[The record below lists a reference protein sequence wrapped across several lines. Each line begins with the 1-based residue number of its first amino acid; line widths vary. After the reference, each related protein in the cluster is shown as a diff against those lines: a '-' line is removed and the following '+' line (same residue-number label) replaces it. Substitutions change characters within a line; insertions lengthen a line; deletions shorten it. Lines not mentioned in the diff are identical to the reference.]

1 MWSARSPY
9 KRDPTTHRGFRL
21 DPSRDNVISQSD
33 DKEHNLLR
41 SKMAGGYNG
50 REVEDLHGRIDEQVL
65 KLVRLIGRKYVS
77 TATQLRKMDLGLV
90 PQFFTMDVLS
100 SIGFSQPFGYLD
112 ADEDLFGYIKT
123 TQATIPVMVISS
135 MVPLA
140 TAILQSA
147 LFKPFLPNSQDVV
160 GLGRIMGIAYKIVE
174 QRFGDDRGGH
184 HGDMLDSFIAHG
196 LTEEEAKAEVMVQIL
211 AGSDTTSGAIR
222 TILLYLMGTPSV
234 YSKLQTE
241 IDDAVAAGRAS
252 SPVIADHEAKTLP
265 YLQAVIKEGLRVFP
279 PITGPTPKVSDQDDV
294 ICGVP
299 VPAGTLVGWIG
310 WGMQRNREV
319 FGEDADVF
327 RPERW
332 IEASAEKYKEMEYW
346 QMMVFAAGGRW
357 ECLGK
362 NIALLELNK
371 VVFEV

>member
-1 MWSARSPY
+1 MTAGPVVRVGPRYVICFDARELRRMWSARSPY
-9 KRDPTTHRGFRL
+9 KRDPPPPRGFRL
-21 DPSRDNVISQSD
+21 DPSRDNVISLLVVLVFF
-33 DKEHNLLR
+33 LLR
-41 SKMAGGYNG
+41 SKMAGSYNG
-50 REVEDLHGRIDEQVL
+50 REVEDQHGRSDEQVL

-100 SIGFSQPFGYLD
+100 SIGSSQPFGYLD

-265 YLQAVIKEGLRVFP
+265 YL
-279 PITGPTPKVSDQDDV
+279 
-294 ICGVP
+294 
-299 VPAGTLVGWIG
+299 PAGTLVGWIG